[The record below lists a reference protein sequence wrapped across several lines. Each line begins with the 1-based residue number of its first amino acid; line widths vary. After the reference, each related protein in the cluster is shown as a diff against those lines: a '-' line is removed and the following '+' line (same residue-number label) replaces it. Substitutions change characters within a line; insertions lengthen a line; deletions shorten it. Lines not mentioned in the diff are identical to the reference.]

1 MANVPRDNTNHPNDT
16 TDAYFEQDV
25 RLSRELTVRFLRE
38 IANQIEDG
46 TELTVTGDDWKI
58 PFEYREPI
66 EIEVELTSQHGRE
79 LDLKFMFEE
88 GQSQR

>member
-1 MANVPRDNTNHPNDT
+1 MPRDNTNRSTDT
-16 TDAYFEQDV
+16 TDTYFEQEV
-25 RLSRELTVRFLRE
+25 RLSRELAVRFLRE
-38 IANQIEDG
+38 IADQIEDG

-66 EIEVELTSQHGRE
+66 EIEVQLSSQHGRE
-79 LDLKFMFEE
+79 LGIEFKFEE